1 MKQELTQLLQKSI
14 NDLIKNDLI
23 PNTADINII
32 ITPTKQKSH
41 GDLAT
46 NLALTLAKQ
55 AKKSPKILAEA
66 IVKYLPKSSLVK
78 KVEIA
83 GPGFINFYLNQ
94 STQFEVVKKILTERS
109 AFGQGKPKHIK
120 INIEFTSANPTG
132 PLHVGHGR
140 GAAIGSAIAS
150 LLKFAGYDVESEY
163 YVNDAGRQMDILAT
177 SVWLRY
183 IQAEGE
189 AISFPS
195 NGYKGEYIKDIAN
208 DLRSE
213 YQTRFM
219 KTSSDVFA
227 NVHDDFD
234 SIHNTGDKEKHID
247 DIISNAK
254 HLLKSEYT
262 IIHQFSLNAILND
275 IRADLEDFGVYY
287 DNWFSEKSLE
297 ENQGIDKAIDFLDK
311 KGLLYEKEGA
321 IWFKS
326 TNFDDDKDRVLVRAN
341 GQRTYFASDAA
352 YMLNK
357 FHRGF
362 DQVIYLFG
370 TDHHGYIPRIMALAE
385 AFGFDKEKV
394 TIPLIQFAILYQ
406 GGEQV
411 QMSTRSGSFVTLR
424 QLRQEVGSDAARYFY
439 IMRKADQH
447 LDFDLDLAKSKSNEN
462 PVYYV
467 QYAHARICSV
477 FRQLSEQKKVY
488 EPDIGLNNLSQLDT
502 DIESDLA
509 NKLMQYPE
517 LIEKAS
523 TKLEPHLLTNYLR
536 DLAQLLHMYYNQ
548 CKFIVDNLELT
559 QARLVLIDSVREV
572 INNTLSLLN
581 INAPE
586 VM

>member
-1 MKQELTQLLQKSI
+1 MKQALTELLQQSI
-14 NDLIKNDLI
+14 DNLIKNDVLA
-23 PNTADINII
+23 NDTQANII

-46 NLALTLAKQ
+46 NLALTLSKA
-55 AKKSPKILAEA
+55 ARKSPNELANL
-66 IVKYLPKSSLVK
+66 IVNNIPKSNLIK
-78 KVEIA
+78 KIEIA

-94 STQFEVVKKILTERS
+94 AYQFEIVKTILSKRQS
-109 AFGQGKPKHIK
+109 FGQGKPKNIK
-120 INIEFTSANPTG
+120 INVEFTSANPTG

-183 IQAEGE
+183 LQSNKQSF
-189 AISFPS
+189 SFPS
-195 NGYKGEYIKDIAN
+195 NGYKGDYINDIAI
-208 DLRSE
+208 DLKNQYQNQFVKTVSE
-213 YQTRFM
+213 
-219 KTSSDVFA
+219 VFS
-227 NVHDDFD
+227 NVSDDFN
-234 SIHNTGDKEKHID
+234 SENNTGDKEKHID
-247 DIISNAK
+247 DLIFNAK
-254 HLLKSEYT
+254 LLLKHDYN
-262 IIHQFSLNAILND
+262 IIHQFSLNAILGD
-275 IRADLEDFGVYY
+275 IKADLEDFGVHY

-297 ENQGIDKAIDFLDK
+297 ENQDIDKAIDFLDK

-357 FHRGF
+357 FDRKF
-362 DQVIYLFG
+362 EQVIYLFG

-385 AFGFDKEKV
+385 AFEFDKSKV
-394 TIPLIQFAILYQ
+394 KIPLIQFAILYQ

-477 FRQLSEQKKVY
+477 FRQLKEQNKTY
-488 EPDIGLNNLSQLDT
+488 ESNIGLDNLSSLDS
-502 DIESDLA
+502 DIEADLA
-509 NKLMQYPE
+509 NKLIQYPE

-523 TKLEPHLLTNYLR
+523 EKLEPHLLTNYLR
-536 DLAQLLHMYYNQ
+536 DLAQLFHMYYNQ
-548 CKFIVDNLELT
+548 YKFIVDSQQIT
-559 QARLVLIDSVREV
+559 QARLVLIDSIREV

-581 INAPE
+581 IKAPE
-586 VM
+586 IM